1 MKENLSAFIDDEL
14 DDHQAQQLLDRLH
27 ADGDLRDEFALR
39 VMVGDVLRGDVGLG
53 ADFTASVM
61 SRLDDEPTVI
71 APAALSRKAV
81 VRSTWMSAAAAV
93 AGVALVSWVG
103 LDLIQPASEQQVA
116 AVMPPAPAQ
125 AQAALAAPG
134 AIEAPVV
141 MAQQP
146 APAPLRAYLVAHHGY
161 SPTGSMQGVALYARG
176 VSDIQTNER

>member
-39 VMVGDVLRGDVGLG
+39 VMVGDALRGDIGPG

-61 SRLDDEPTVI
+61 SRIDDEPTVI
-71 APAALSRKAV
+71 APAALPRRSI

-103 LDLIQPASEQQVA
+103 LDLMQPGSEHQVA
-116 AVMPPAPAQ
+116 AVTPPASVQVVLAEPASV
-125 AQAALAAPG
+125 
-134 AIEAPVV
+134 EAPVV
-141 MAQQP
+141 MAQQV
-146 APAPLRAYLVAHHGY
+146 AHAPLRAYLVAHHGY

>member
-39 VMVGDVLRGDVGLG
+39 VMVGDALRGDVGLG

-61 SRLDDEPTVI
+61 SRLDDEPTVL
-71 APAALSRKAV
+71 APIALSRKSS
-81 VRSTWMSAAAAV
+81 VRSMWMSAAAAV
-93 AGVALVSWVG
+93 SGVALVSWIG
-103 LDLIQPASEQQVA
+103 LDLMQPGSEHQIA
-116 AVMPPAPAQ
+116 AVTPPAPVQVVLAEPAAVEASVVVAQ
-125 AQAALAAPG
+125 QAA
-134 AIEAPVV
+134 
-141 MAQQP
+141 Q
-146 APAPLRAYLVAHHGY
+146 APLRAYLVAHHGY

>member
-39 VMVGDVLRGDVGLG
+39 VMVGDVLRGDVGPG

-61 SRLDDEPTVI
+61 SRLDDEPTVL
-71 APAALSRKAV
+71 APSALARKSSFH
-81 VRSTWMSAAAAV
+81 STWMSAAAAA

-103 LDLIQPASEQQVA
+103 LDLMQPGSEQQVA
-116 AVMPPAPAQ
+116 AVVPPVSAQLVLATPAPV
-125 AQAALAAPG
+125 
-134 AIEAPVV
+134 EAPVV
-141 MAQQP
+141 MAQQA